1 MGELSWNVLK
11 QFVYE
16 RAGGCCEYCQTCE
29 VNSGQTMQVDHID
42 PEGGDGLENLCLS
55 CWNCNSSKH
64 KATVVTDPET
74 GERVPIFNPR
84 MQVWSE
90 HFLWI
95 DGGIRVRGLSSVG
108 RATIT
113 RLKMNRPAMVV
124 ARWRW
129 AEVGYHPPHTDAPL
143 VE

>member
-1 MGELSWNVLK
+1 M
-11 QFVYE
+11 
-16 RAGGCCEYCQTCE
+16 
-29 VNSGQTMQVDHID
+29 
-42 PEGGDGLENLCLS
+42 
-55 CWNCNSSKH
+55 
-64 KATVVTDPET
+64 VTDPET

-90 HFLWI
+90 HFVWI